1 MFVSGSQTNTKGLE
15 RYLKDLSQNVVLEP
29 GVFFFVCLFLFFFF
43 QVSEASKQDAFS
55 SHIFMSQPME
65 ICPIHQ
71 FGSHED
77 VIEYCTVHISTGD
90 TSRV

>member
-29 GVFFFVCLFLFFFF
+29 GVFFVCLFVFVFFFF
-43 QVSEASKQDAFS
+43 QVAEASKQDAFS

-77 VIEYCTVHISTGD
+77 PIM
-90 TSRV
+90 